1 MAAGQLLKL
10 SLRKMKVSVPVVALL
25 FALLHAVVSLRVS
38 VTMKISLPD
47 RLQQI
52 SNSLK
57 NNFQPKAIAAVLCSA
72 LIVGNPGDAF
82 AARSGSRSGGSSFRS
97 STRGYSGGSSGTRL
111 NSYSSTYRST
121 TIIPMPMLSPFSYGY
136 GFSPFGIMPVNA
148 DVVLLAGAAYL
159 AYTLLKNRA
168 GGSSFL
174 SAGEGGSLGSG
185 ATVIKLQIALESDW
199 SQEGNIMETMSR
211 ISQKNAGGQAVMT
224 GRTELSTL
232 LSETALALLRRKD
245 SWSAASL
252 SGERFAGGDGALRAE
267 PSFQRTVVQERSK
280 FESEVKP
287 SASDFT
293 SYSDFG
299 SNRAPSVDGRYS
311 GTGSK
316 QTQAVVSVVVAMRG
330 RSEALRGADNVAVS
344 VPEVT
349 RVLQT
354 LASEALSDEG
364 ENVLGVEV
372 LWTPSER
379 GRTLTPREML
389 LDYPELLGL

>member
-1 MAAGQLLKL
+1 
-10 SLRKMKVSVPVVALL
+10 MKVSIPVIALL
-25 FALLHAVVSLRVS
+25 FAFLSNVLSLRVS
-38 VTMKISLPD
+38 PTTKMSLPE

-57 NNFQPKAIAAVLCSA
+57 KNFQPKAIAAVLCSA
-72 LIVGNPGDAF
+72 LIVGNPGDVL

-97 STRGYSGGSSGTRL
+97 STRGYSSGSSGTRL

-121 TIIPMPMLSPFSYGY
+121 TIVPVPMLSPFSYGY

-159 AYTLLKNRA
+159 AYSLLKNRA

-174 SAGEGGSLGSG
+174 SAGEGGSLGNG
-185 ATVIKLQIALESDW
+185 ATVIKLQIALESNW
-199 SQEGNIMETMSR
+199 SQSGNIMETISQ
-211 ISQKNAGGQAVMT
+211 ISQKNAGDQAVMT

-252 SGERFAGGDGALRAE
+252 SGERFSGGDGALRAE

-287 SASDFT
+287 SSSDAT
-293 SYSDFG
+293 SYNDFV
-299 SNRAPSVDGRYS
+299 SNRALVPGRYS
-311 GTGSK
+311 AGAGGT
-316 QTQAVVSVVVAMRG
+316 QTQAVVSLVVAMRG
-330 RSEALRGADNVAVS
+330 RSEALRGADSVAVS

-364 ENVLGVEV
+364 QNVLGVEV